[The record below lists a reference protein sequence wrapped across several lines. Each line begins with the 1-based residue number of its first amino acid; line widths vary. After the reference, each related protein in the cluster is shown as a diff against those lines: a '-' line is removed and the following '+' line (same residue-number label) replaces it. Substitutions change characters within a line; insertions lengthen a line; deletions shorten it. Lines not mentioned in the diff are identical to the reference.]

1 MKALKY
7 LFNFYINSSIHVALA
22 VYSLTCLT
30 LLELGLEYDETILY
44 FIFYASITGY
54 NFVKY
59 FGVARFRNRKLAN
72 WLRLVQVLSIICFL
86 LMCFYAYRLQFKT
99 LVIIGFF
106 GVLTFFYAIP
116 FIRNEHYTLRK
127 VYGLKVYVI
136 ALVWAGTS
144 VFLPVI
150 NENYILNADVFL
162 LGAQRF
168 IYVLVLMIPFEIRDL
183 KFDSVKLRTVPQKI
197 GVRHSKLLGVILL
210 LVLFV
215 LEFFKD
221 QMRYS
226 NVIALLLIATIT
238 GVFVVF
244 SKTEQGKY
252 YSSFWVEGLPILWL
266 ALLLIFR

>member
-1 MKALKY
+1 MKALKHF
-7 LFNFYINSSIHVALA
+7 FNFYINSSIHVALA
-22 VYSLTCLT
+22 VYSLTYIT
-30 LLELGLEYDETILY
+30 LLELGLKYDETILY

-59 FGVARFRNRKLAN
+59 FGVARFGHRKLTH
-72 WLRLVQVLSIICFL
+72 WLRLVLFLSLICFL
-86 LMCFYAYRLQFKT
+86 LMWFYAYRLQFKT

-116 FIRNEHYTLRK
+116 FIRNEQYTLRK

-144 VFLPVI
+144 VFLPLI
-150 NENYILNADVFL
+150 NEDYTLNTDVFL
-162 LGAQRF
+162 IGAQRF

-183 KFDSVKLRTVPQKI
+183 KFDSERLRTIPQKI
-197 GVRHSKLLGVILL
+197 GVKRTKFLGVILL
-210 LVLFV
+210 LVLLV

-226 NVIALLLIATIT
+226 NVITLLLIATIT

-266 ALLLIFR
+266 ALLLIFS